1 MQVTKTSTGF
11 NITEATKDEMEIIL
25 DGIVVMKNNHIPADP
40 EFAESRR
47 TCVEMVNL
55 IEAELIN

>member
-1 MQVTKTSTGF
+1 MKVTKTPTGF

-25 DGIVVMKNNHIPADP
+25 DGIVVMKNNHIPTDPQFAD
-40 EFAESRR
+40 SRR
-47 TCVEMVNL
+47 TCVDMVNL